1 MDRILLEHIQELLDR
16 ETNKVKFIFP
26 TILHIIMVK
35 KPKVRQE
42 YFIDLREQ
50 IKFWDKAV
58 EDSQTLL
65 KHAKLNRN
73 RLKRAL
79 AKLNRRYYKNENQV

>member
-1 MDRILLEHIQELLDR
+1 
-16 ETNKVKFIFP
+16 
-26 TILHIIMVK
+26 MVK

-42 YFIDLREQ
+42 YFTDLREQ

-79 AKLNRRYYKNENQV
+79 AKLNRRYYFEN